1 VRTSIIPQHERL
13 PMNMKFLETFVWVAR
28 LKSFRLTAEKM
39 FSTQAA
45 ISNRIAALEDEL
57 GARLFLRD
65 SKGVSLTPEGERVL
79 GYAEQMIDTLHALQ
93 QSISASSDIKGCI
106 RLGIMDTVIHTWLS
120 PFVSMLMESYPLVEI
135 ELTVDTS
142 LNLCEQLQKGHLDLI
157 LQTDMVRSD
166 SVRNQ
171 HLAVFPVQ
179 WIVPASSLYQRSYAS
194 INELA
199 AERIITFSRN
209 SRPHQ
214 DILNL
219 LHAGAVEAPRIS
231 CVNSVAAMTRLVCDG
246 FGIGA
251 LPASLVNKELL
262 EGKLVIIEDVPRP
275 QPMDVIACWRAGVGL
290 ELTEQVVAI
299 ARHTLAQYATQM
311 GPDKV
316 VLS

>member
-1 VRTSIIPQHERL
+1 
-13 PMNMKFLETFVWVAR
+13 MNMKFLETFVWVAR

-179 WIVPASSLYQRSYAS
+179 WIVPAGSLYQRSYAS

-219 LHAGAVEAPRIS
+219 LHAGGVESPRIS

-251 LPASLVNKELL
+251 LPAALVSKELQ
-262 EGKLVIIEDVPRP
+262 EGRLVIIEDVPRP
-275 QPMDVIACWRAGVGL
+275 QSMDVIACWRAGVGL

-299 ARHTLAQYATQM
+299 ARHTLTQYAAQM
-311 GPDKV
+311 GPDRV
-316 VLS
+316 ELS

>member
-1 VRTSIIPQHERL
+1 
-13 PMNMKFLETFVWVAR
+13 MNMKFLETFVWVAR

-93 QSISASSDIKGCI
+93 QSISASSDIKGCV

-166 SVRNQ
+166 WVRNE
-171 HLAVFPVQ
+171 HLAVFPMQ
-179 WIVPASSLYQRSYAS
+179 WIVPAGSLYQRSYAS

-262 EGKLVIIEDVPRP
+262 EGTLVIIDDVLRP

-299 ARHTLAQYATQM
+299 ARHTLTQYAAQM
-311 GPDKV
+311 GPDRV

>member
-1 VRTSIIPQHERL
+1 
-13 PMNMKFLETFVWVAR
+13 MNMKFLETFVWVAR

-179 WIVPASSLYQRSYAS
+179 WIVPAGSLYQRSYAS

-219 LHAGAVEAPRIS
+219 LHAGGVESPRIS

-251 LPASLVNKELL
+251 LPAALVSKELQ
-262 EGKLVIIEDVPRP
+262 GGRLVIIEDVPRP
-275 QPMDVIACWRAGVGL
+275 QSMDVIACWRAGVGL

-299 ARHTLAQYATQM
+299 ARHTLTQYAAQM
-311 GPDKV
+311 GPDRV
-316 VLS
+316 ELS

>member
-1 VRTSIIPQHERL
+1 
-13 PMNMKFLETFVWVAR
+13 MNMKFLETFVWVAR

-45 ISNRIAALEDEL
+45 ISNRVAALEDEL

-179 WIVPASSLYQRSYAS
+179 WIVPAGSLYQRSYAS

-219 LHAGAVEAPRIS
+219 LHAGGVESPRIS

-251 LPASLVNKELL
+251 LPAALVSKELQ
-262 EGKLVIIEDVPRP
+262 EGRLVIIEDVPRP
-275 QPMDVIACWRAGVGL
+275 QSMDVIACWRAGVGL

-299 ARHTLAQYATQM
+299 ARHTLTQYAAQM
-311 GPDKV
+311 GPDRV
-316 VLS
+316 ELS